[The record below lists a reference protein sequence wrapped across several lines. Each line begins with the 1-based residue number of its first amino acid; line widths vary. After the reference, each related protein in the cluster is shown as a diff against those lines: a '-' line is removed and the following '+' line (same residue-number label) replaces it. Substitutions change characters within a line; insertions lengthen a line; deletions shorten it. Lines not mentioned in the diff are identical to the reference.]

1 MFRKPGDRFP
11 RGFPSPPARDGGDFF
26 AFHAF
31 CAFLF
36 PSRFACAARCHELR
50 PGLQSRHRHLRL
62 GAELKNRAPSGPRE
76 CPWDGVSAA
85 TTSADGP
92 VAKL

>member
-1 MFRKPGDRFP
+1 
-11 RGFPSPPARDGGDFF
+11 
-26 AFHAF
+26 
-31 CAFLF
+31 
-36 PSRFACAARCHELR
+36 LR
-50 PGLQSRHRHLRL
+50 PGLPSRHRHLRL